1 MEELQMSK
9 KSNKITISDP
19 FQAWAHSWG
28 RIGTLIALI
37 YMISVPFI
45 VLVVYDS
52 MFS

>member
-1 MEELQMSK
+1 MSK

-19 FQAWAHSWG
+19 FQAWAHFWG